1 MECSLLKNWNVSSVA
16 VVVQI
21 QRVDP
26 LLLAKEMTRR
36 VPIVVAVDSTGLI
49 ATAME
54 SSTRKNWKVCRRTS
68 GAVSIAMG
76 MASSRRKS
84 WKASVVAVAMIV
96 AAEAEVA
103 VAAARR
109 SDRSRVVVRA
119 ISPVVAEVVEVAEIH
134 RRRPLLL
141 LRRSQ
146 PRSRNRPRSR
156 YRCND
161 QLIRGIKTPRP
172 ETPDA
177 ASSCS

>member
-1 MECSLLKNWNVSSVA
+1 MECSPLKNWNVSSVA

-21 QRVDP
+21 PRVDP

-54 SSTRKNWKVCRRTS
+54 SSTRKKWKVCRKTS

-96 AAEAEVA
+96 VAEAEVA
-103 VAAARR
+103 VAAARI

-119 ISPVVAEVVEVAEIH
+119 ISPVVAEVMEVAEIH
-134 RRRPLLL
+134 RRCVHLPVYDDRCDQAVDTSREGSW
-141 LRRSQ
+141 RRKRE
-146 PRSRNRPRSR
+146 RSRVWSGGTG
-156 YRCND
+156 
-161 QLIRGIKTPRP
+161 Q
-172 ETPDA
+172 
-177 ASSCS
+177 SCSDVM